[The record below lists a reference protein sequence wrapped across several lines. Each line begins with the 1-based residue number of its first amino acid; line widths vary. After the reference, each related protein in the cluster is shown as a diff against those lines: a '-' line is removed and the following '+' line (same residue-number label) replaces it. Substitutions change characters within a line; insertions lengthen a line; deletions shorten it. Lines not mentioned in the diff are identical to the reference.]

1 MWRFAPVRGFSA
13 STRTPTSIEVRQA
26 ALTVAR
32 AGEQLADVDRA
43 AGTSSGPSPRS
54 RPGVPQWRMA
64 ATPAASSH
72 SFITIPPWTNPA
84 EFASAIPIHR
94 IRAEL
99 DAEAGLPS
107 IRRSYAL

>member
-1 MWRFAPVRGFSA
+1 MWRFAPVRGLSA
-13 STRTPTSIEVRQA
+13 STRTPTSIEVCQA
-26 ALTVAR
+26 ALTVA
-32 AGEQLADVDRA
+32 EQVSSSP
-43 AGTSSGPSPRS
+43 TSTRCSNVIRS
-54 RPGVPQWRMA
+54 IPAVTTRVPQWRTA

-72 SFITIPPWTNPA
+72 SFITIPPCTNPA
-84 EFASAIPIHR
+84 EFASTIPIHR